1 MTQNT
6 KDLVRSIAIASPV
19 LIIALFSVVFAV
31 ASSLAPIEVD
41 SSLESNAKLNSSNYS
56 PPSSLLSD
64 SSISLMWVSAEQLM
78 AIYKDYI
85 GKLVILVG
93 VVEEVTDSYVMIGSI
108 ECEVQDQWS
117 LARFWKGDGVEVR
130 GYVGLSDGTVIM
142 ANSYI
147 DFVCPDED
155 SIR

>member
-41 SSLESNAKLNSSNYS
+41 SSLESNVKLNSSNYS

-93 VVEEVTDSYVMIGSI
+93 VVEVTDSYVMIGSI
-108 ECEVQDQWS
+108 ECEVQDQRS
-117 LARFWKGDGVEVR
+117 LDRFRKGDGVEVH
-130 GYVGLSDGTVIM
+130 GYVGLSDGTVIL